1 MTTEPVDADDV
12 ERVADL
18 ARVELTDEDVAAFTE
33 QFQEILEYFDALE
46 DVPDVDSE
54 PELVNVM
61 REDEVRESLSQEAA
75 LQNATDSEDGR
86 FKGPRVS

>member
-1 MTTEPVDADDV
+1 MTTEPVDEDDV
-12 ERVADL
+12 KRVADL

-33 QFQEILEYFDALE
+33 QFQEILEYFDTLE
-46 DVPDVDSE
+46 NVPDVDSE

-61 REDEVRESLSQEAA
+61 REDEVRESLPQAAA
-75 LQNATDSEDGR
+75 LQNAADSEDGR

>member
-61 REDEVRESLSQEAA
+61 REDKVRESLSQEAA

>member
-1 MTTEPVDADDV
+1 MSTEPVDTADV
-12 ERVADL
+12 ERVASL
-18 ARVELTDEDVAAFTE
+18 ARVELDDSEVSAFAT

-46 DVPDVDSE
+46 EVPDVDSE

-61 REDEVRESLSQEAA
+61 RNDDVQESLSQDEA
-75 LQNATDSEDGR
+75 LQNATESESGR